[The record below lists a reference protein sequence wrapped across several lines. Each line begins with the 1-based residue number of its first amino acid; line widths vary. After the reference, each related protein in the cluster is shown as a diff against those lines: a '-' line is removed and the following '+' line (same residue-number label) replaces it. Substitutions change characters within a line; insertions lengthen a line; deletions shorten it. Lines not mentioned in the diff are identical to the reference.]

1 MYRKKKSILWLSG
14 SVSQWGQCLC
24 LRKLNKVT
32 LKVAT
37 RTIRISKVLI
47 QHLFKIPC
55 YCLPVPSIHYIP
67 IPN

>member
-1 MYRKKKSILWLSG
+1 MYRKKSILWLSG

-24 LRKLNKVT
+24 LRKPNKVT

-37 RTIRISKVLI
+37 RTTRISEVII
-47 QHLFKIPC
+47 QQLFKIPC
-55 YCLPVPSIHYIP
+55 YCLPVPTILYIP